1 VSIKFSLCAEYLATR
16 GITDETIKAYG
27 LECVDVCEFPTD
39 IVKERLGRKLPNG
52 VNEVIFFPITNK
64 EGTIVSWI
72 ARILPTITDEN
83 GELRFLCPIGSGG
96 VPYITRFTYKL
107 KHGKPIIITE
117 GAPKVLVCLQAGI
130 DAIGLNGVYGASVK
144 NSDDLAVIRA
154 DLQEALEW
162 RGRKAYLG
170 FDADWTIKPDVRQ
183 AMFRLFFILSV
194 SGAEVFQLCTW
205 DLAEGKGIDDYLVN
219 QSRSNGQHNPQ
230 DVLQRLLSDATPFI
244 DSIQATPLD
253 LALISSELR
262 NVRIPDTLR
271 SQLCKQLA
279 RPLGVRVSALEEV
292 TVTEV
297 PQEKRGRLE
306 ETIEPWPEPV
316 DGPKLLQEIYN
327 QVQRFVIIEN
337 HEYVVFCLH
346 SALAYSWELF
356 SKLPI
361 LRLKSPTKRCGKSTG
376 LDLIERLVLR
386 PLLTVSVSP
395 AGLFRI
401 IETFHPYI
409 MVDEADSFGAE
420 NDELRSIVNG
430 GFERGRPAIR
440 VNKETLKPEIFDTF
454 GPKVLASI
462 GSLHETIEDRSIIIN
477 MKRKPPGAEVEEL
490 CDCDPDV
497 FVVLR
502 RKLQRWVNDNRDAIQ
517 ATKLQR
523 PKALLDRAWNKWRPL
538 LTIAHVVGGVWPS
551 ECLKA
556 ALKMA
561 GESDEERSIAVEV
574 FIRIRALI
582 NEQKE
587 NNDLIIAKGEA
598 FLQSCDLLT
607 HLNCDKEAPW
617 ADWGKGEK
625 TGISSHKLA
634 KILKPFGIK
643 SDQPQISNAHIRG
656 YWVKDFK
663 EAFES
668 YLPPEEPKSGEE
680 KRA

>member
-1 VSIKFSLCAEYLATR
+1 VSIKSSLCAEYLATR

-27 LECVDVCEFPTD
+27 LECVDVCEFPAET
-39 IVKERLGRKLPNG
+39 VKERLGRHLPKG
-52 VNEVIFFPITNK
+52 VNEVIFFPIPNA
-64 EGTIVSWI
+64 EGTIVNWI
-72 ARILPTITDEN
+72 ARILPNIE
-83 GELRFLCPIGSGG
+83 GEPKFICPVGSSG
-96 VPYITRFTYKL
+96 VPFIPHSTYKL
-107 KHGKPIIITE
+107 KNGKPLIITE
-117 GAPKVLVCLQAGI
+117 SPIKVLPCLQAGF

-144 NSDDLAVIRA
+144 NADGLAVIRA

-162 RGRKAYLG
+162 RGRKVCLA
-170 FDADWTIKPDVRQ
+170 FDADWAVNPDLRQ
-183 AMFRLFFILSV
+183 AMFRLYFIMSV

-205 DLAEGKGIDDYLVN
+205 DLADGKGIDDYLVN
-219 QSRSNGQHNPQ
+219 QSRSNGQYNPQ
-230 DVLQRLLSDATPFI
+230 DVLQRLLASATSFI
-244 DSIQATPLD
+244 DSIQETPLD

-262 NVRIPDTLR
+262 NVRIPDALR
-271 SQLCKQLA
+271 SQLCKRLA
-279 RPLGVRVSALEEV
+279 KPLGVRVSALEEV
-292 TVTEV
+292 TVIAV

-316 DGPKLLQEIYN
+316 DGPQLLQEIYN
-327 QVQRFVIIEN
+327 QVQRFVIMEN

-346 SALAYSWELF
+346 SVLAYSWELF

-409 MVDEADSFGAE
+409 MVDEADSFGKE
-420 NDELRSIVNG
+420 NDELKSIVNG

-462 GSLHETIEDRSIIIN
+462 GPLHETIEDRSIIIN
-477 MKRKPPGAEVEEL
+477 MKRKPPGTEVEEL
-490 CDCDPDV
+490 CDCEPDV

-582 NEQKE
+582 NEQRE
-587 NNDLIIAKGEA
+587 NDELFKRDGEE
-598 FLQSCDLLT
+598 FLQGCDVLT
-607 HLNCDKEAPW
+607 HLNNDREAPW
-617 ADWGKGEK
+617 ADWQKGDTK
-625 TGISSHKLA
+625 GITVHKLA

-643 SDQPQISNAHIRG
+643 SVQPQISNARVHG

-668 YLPPEEPKSGEE
+668 YLPPEEPENEQKEDS
-680 KRA
+680 